1 MTITVKKSNSLVA
14 PIPGSSNAKFYGFG
28 YADGKR
34 IGTVWKFNGGYYVF
48 NEDFDRKVHGK
59 DNRPKQCKG
68 KTLAVLKQSIKEV
81 L

>member
-14 PIPGSSNAKFYGFG
+14 PTLCSSPARFYGFG

-34 IGTVWKFNGGYYVF
+34 IGTVWKFNDGHYVF
-48 NEDFDRKVHGK
+48 NEDFDRKVHSK

-68 KTLAVLKQSIKEV
+68 RTLAVLKQSMKEV
-81 L
+81 F